1 MEYIPNVPENPDI
14 NYPRNPING
23 IYELGQ
29 LMKVVESNLSAIKIP
44 ALIVQA
50 ENDPVVNPLSAE
62 EIYKK
67 ISSKDKKLLRIKSS
81 RHGIVRGHE
90 LKEVAGEIITFLD
103 RIFGK

>member
-1 MEYIPNVPENPDI
+1 M
-14 NYPRNPING
+14 
-23 IYELGQ
+23 
-29 LMKVVESNLSAIKIP
+29 
-44 ALIVQA
+44 VQSD
-50 ENDPVVNPLSAE
+50 NDRVVNRLSAE

-90 LKEVAGEIITFLD
+90 LKEVAGEIIIFLD